1 MKKFLCYDTNDAATG
16 KIPVNSNGVL
26 KPTETT
32 VFYVSNADNL
42 IDAKGEYIPY
52 EQAKAAGL
60 NCIIKFSNGAMC
72 RPISFHD
79 YETGVGYEVVEHDMD
94 GNVFIGEY
102 HTYNRGA
109 NNVPV

>member
-1 MKKFLCYDTNDAATG
+1 MEKLLNKY
-16 KIPVNSNGVL
+16 SNGVL

-79 YETGVGYEVVEHDMD
+79 NGTVVSYEVVEHGVD
-94 GNVFIGEY
+94 GNAFIGGYQTY
-102 HTYNRGA
+102 HRGA
-109 NNVPV
+109 NDGPV